1 MKTRIRLLVWV
12 SFSVACLMSAA
23 PFWAAESEGVAVG
36 QFSAMAPD
44 GEVSG
49 WEPLTFEKIKSH
61 TQYRLIAEHPGTTIL
76 RADSHGS
83 ASGLVKKVTLS
94 PNTTPWLTWRW
105 KISNVLENGNVK
117 EKSGD
122 DYAARIYITFAENPD
137 DLSFFERAKIA
148 AIKLFYGQA
157 PPTAALAYVWGNQS
171 VVGSIH
177 PNPYTSRVQMIV
189 VESGPAHV
197 NQWRSARRNIV
208 EDFRLAFGTDPP
220 PITAIAVM
228 TDTDNTG
235 ERATAWYG
243 DIALTKEP

>member
-1 MKTRIRLLVWV
+1 MKTSLCLLTWIA
-12 SFSVACLMSAA
+12 FSVACIISPAS
-23 PFWAAESEGVAVG
+23 FWAADLEEFAVG
-36 QFSAMAPD
+36 RFSAMVPD
-44 GEVSG
+44 GNVSG

-61 TQYRLIAEHPGTTIL
+61 TQYRLIAENQGRTVL
-76 RADSHGS
+76 RADSHAS
-83 ASGLVKKVTLS
+83 ASGLVRKINLS
-94 PNTTPWLTWRW
+94 AGTYPWLTWRW
-105 KISNVLENGNVK
+105 KISNILEKGNVK

-122 DYAARIYITFAENPD
+122 DYAARLYITFAEDPD

-148 AIKLFYGQA
+148 AIKLFYGQV
-157 PPTAALAYVWGNQS
+157 PPSAALAYVWGNQS
-171 VVGSIH
+171 PPGSIH
-177 PNPYTSRVQMIV
+177 PNPYTNRVQMIV

-235 ERATAWYG
+235 EKATAWYG
-243 DIALTKEP
+243 DIALAGPH